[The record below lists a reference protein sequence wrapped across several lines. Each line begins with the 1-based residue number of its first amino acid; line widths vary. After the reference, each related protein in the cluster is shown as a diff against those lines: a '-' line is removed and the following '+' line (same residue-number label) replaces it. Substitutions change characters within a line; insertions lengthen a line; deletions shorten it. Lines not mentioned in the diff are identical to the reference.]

1 MATTRWALL
10 LIQSQNSG
18 IGFARPSVHCVRSL
32 GWLIIIKHTFQYV
45 ATLARALFI
54 ANQDSSMRKCSM
66 FTTRFA
72 GVGATPAG
80 IKLAAAAPTSDV
92 GRYGFNV

>member
-1 MATTRWALL
+1 
-10 LIQSQNSG
+10 
-18 IGFARPSVHCVRSL
+18 
-32 GWLIIIKHTFQYV
+32 
-45 ATLARALFI
+45 
-54 ANQDSSMRKCSM
+54 MRKCSM